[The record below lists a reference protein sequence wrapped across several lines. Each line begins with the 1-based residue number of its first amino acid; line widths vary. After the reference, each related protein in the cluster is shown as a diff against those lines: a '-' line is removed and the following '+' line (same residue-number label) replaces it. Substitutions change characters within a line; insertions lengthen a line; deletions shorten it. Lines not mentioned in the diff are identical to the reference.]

1 MARWCLT
8 KENVDRFKIAL
19 KDGTINP
26 FKMASLASEDRHA
39 FLSKFVGEENALQ
52 VNSLF
57 ESKLLLKNQKAG
69 FISWAKKVSGI
80 TPQVKRDLIS
90 RIERMDNVLNPQEEK
105 AFLRDLAETRLG
117 FGVSEQEAKTISN
130 LSSKAQD
137 LRNKANTEGVF
148 PTKNDRLSYGWNQIQ
163 LEKYVNDLK
172 TQSRNVYFREQ
183 PIRKIAGII

>member
-1 MARWCLT
+1 MAIWCLT

-90 RIERMDNVLNPQEEK
+90 RIERMDNVLN
-105 AFLRDLAETRLG
+105 
-117 FGVSEQEAKTISN
+117 
-130 LSSKAQD
+130 
-137 LRNKANTEGVF
+137 
-148 PTKNDRLSYGWNQIQ
+148 
-163 LEKYVNDLK
+163 
-172 TQSRNVYFREQ
+172 
-183 PIRKIAGII
+183 